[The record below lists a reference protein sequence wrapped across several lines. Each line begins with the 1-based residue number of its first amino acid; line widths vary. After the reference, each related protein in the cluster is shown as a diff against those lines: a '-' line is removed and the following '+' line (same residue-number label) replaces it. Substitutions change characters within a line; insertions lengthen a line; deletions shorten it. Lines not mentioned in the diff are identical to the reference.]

1 MRVWHLTPQSTLYES
16 RGFVARRPGDEYVDP
31 NDRTDTATFQGLTLL
46 PSDEKQYATYEEFA
60 DAYQDWHEQATGKI
74 YELNDVNRGIKSAY
88 IVNMETPRGVEH
100 YVLFTRDLVKLEGK
114 LTNIPPGVI
123 PGHGGYVMNR
133 KISFSERS
141 GLKPAEV
148 VKGKNRVQ
156 PNQVA
161 GLLDVARKTAGDQA
175 VDQMQ
180 EYLNALA
187 AGNGTG
193 YVIKDGAADANLHNK
208 YLGEWA
214 SPIALI
220 TGQFDPKDQLP
231 EIEEVM
237 NGGKSLA
244 GSSIEYNT
252 STSETL
258 FDSMV
263 VTSTSEIMI
272 STKARTGGAAASV
285 KGLYDALTKNRD
297 KFPAE
302 FWKDPKVEKFNK
314 VVNTIMQQRSIDGLL
329 AVAQLENIVNAAEA
343 QAIASS
349 IDSSKR
355 DYVPDE
361 KMIDY
366 MSSYAANTHHPQY
379 DPAKHALAAV
389 ARQVVNNLNDEDY
402 TDVIRQILNHANMVQ
417 MYFKT
422 KVRGADLVCEG
433 FDLVWPPQFKGT
445 IAFYSGKFFSATEIK
460 GRLGF
465 KIGQGAK
472 MTDEPDASLTTKV
485 DPAIT
490 KKIAKAAER
499 KQQQAV
505 GRIVD
510 PDERDARDPRIPDT
524 VALGR
529 AKKQ

>member
-1 MRVWHLTPQSTLYES
+1 
-16 RGFVARRPGDEYVDP
+16 
-31 NDRTDTATFQGLTLL
+31 
-46 PSDEKQYATYEEFA
+46 
-60 DAYQDWHEQATGKI
+60 
-74 YELNDVNRGIKSAY
+74 
-88 IVNMETPRGVEH
+88 
-100 YVLFTRDLVKLEGK
+100 
-114 LTNIPPGVI
+114 
-123 PGHGGYVMNR
+123 
-133 KISFSERS
+133 
-141 GLKPAEV
+141 
-148 VKGKNRVQ
+148 
-156 PNQVA
+156 
-161 GLLDVARKTAGDQA
+161 
-175 VDQMQ
+175 
-180 EYLNALA
+180 
-187 AGNGTG
+187 
-193 YVIKDGAADANLHNK
+193 
-208 YLGEWA
+208 
-214 SPIALI
+214 
-220 TGQFDPKDQLP
+220 
-231 EIEEVM
+231 
-237 NGGKSLA
+237 
-244 GSSIEYNT
+244 
-252 STSETL
+252 
-258 FDSMV
+258 
-263 VTSTSEIMI
+263 
-272 STKARTGGAAASV
+272 
-285 KGLYDALTKNRD
+285 LYDALTKNRD

-329 AVAQLENIVNAAEA
+329 AVAQFENIVNAAEA

-349 IDSSKR
+349 IDSGKR

-361 KMIDY
+361 KLIDY
-366 MSSYAANTHHPQY
+366 MSSYAANTRHPQY

-389 ARQVVNNLNDEDY
+389 ARQVVNKLNDEDY

>member
-1 MRVWHLTPQSTLYES
+1 MRLWHLTPASALYES
-16 RGFVARRPGDEYVDP
+16 RGFVARRLGDEYVDP
-31 NDRTDTATFQGLTLL
+31 TDRDDIATFQGLTLL
-46 PSDEKQYATYEEFA
+46 PADEKQYNTHEEFV
-60 DAYQDWHEQATGKI
+60 DAYQDWHEQASGKI

-88 IVNMETPRGVEH
+88 IVNMETPRGMEH

-148 VKGKNRVQ
+148 VTGARAVQ
-156 PNQVA
+156 PSQVA
-161 GLLDVARKTAGDQA
+161 GLLDVARSTAGDQA

-180 EYLNALA
+180 EYLRALA
-187 AGNGTG
+187 SGNGTN
-193 YVIKDGAADANLHNK
+193 YVIKDGAADANLHSK
-208 YLGEWA
+208 YLGEWG

-220 TGQFDPKDQLP
+220 TGQFEPADQLP

-263 VTSTSEIMI
+263 VTSTSEILI
-272 STKARTGGAAASV
+272 STKAKVGGAAASV
-285 KGLYDALTKNRD
+285 KGLYDAITKNRD
-297 KFPAE
+297 KFPAA
-302 FWKDPKVEKFNK
+302 FWNDPKVKKFTD
-314 VVNTIMQQRSIDGLL
+314 VISTIMGSKSVDGLL
-329 AVAQLENIVNAAEA
+329 AVAKMEDIVDDAEINA
-343 QAIASS
+343 IKSGINS
-349 IDSSKR
+349 GKR

-361 KMIDY
+361 KISDY
-366 MSSYAANTHHPQY
+366 MTGYAANTHHPQY

-389 ARQVVNNLNDEDY
+389 ARQVVNKLNAEDY
-402 TDVIRQILNHANMVQ
+402 TDVIREILNHSNVVQ
-417 MYFKT
+417 MYFNT
-422 KVRGADLVCEG
+422 KVRGADLLCQG
-433 FDLVWPPQFKGT
+433 YDLVWPPQFKGT

-465 KIGQGAK
+465 KIGQGAR
-472 MTDEPDASLTTKV
+472 MTDEPDASLTTRV
-485 DPAIT
+485 DPAIAR
-490 KKIAKAAER
+490 KVSKAAEK

-505 GRIVD
+505 GRIVT
-510 PDERDARDPRIPDT
+510 PGERDVRDTSVPDT
-524 VALGR
+524 IALGR
-529 AKKQ
+529 AKKK